1 MTFSCLSVIR
11 QGWLGLP
18 LFLLGIVSLAFSQLA
33 QTEDNVTSSA
43 EELVSSLTSDLNAQS
58 ERMSKLDGLLEENP
72 LSSFRETVL
81 SNLEAASNQ
90 GTNSDVE
97 VERLKSNLNGVEDAW
112 AARKGELTNSIQNT
126 NKRLLESKAIL
137 NDLKDEFAGRLGEAQ
152 IPLQV
157 LKETASKTENESI
170 ALEKLMDAA
179 RKDAIFGIQSLV
191 KESEQLNA
199 RTLPT
204 PPAES
209 PKAPNTTTGRNVSA
223 VIRSSEAVPLSTSDR
238 FSPSIVA
245 APNILTQPP
254 SASDRDGNSEI
265 NRLESQL
272 AASKNIQT
280 ELSEDT
286 AQMQIELRKAYRDIV
301 SLRSNLKES
310 EQMVSELQKTKNALS
325 SNNLGSQGISAKSI
339 TDQINRLERE
349 LDNARSD
356 LRQSRQSLLMEQE
369 RSNSYIRSITT
380 ELERTRR
387 ELDNAR
393 SSAINAGVDSARLIA
408 LEQELAQAKNA
419 LSMAKSAPLDAD
431 SKDFLDLQ
439 DELRKALGEI
449 ARMQVEIGEKN
460 ELENQLLQLKSSLAD
475 ASESPS
481 RSASPAYVNKLLLDL
496 NAAKKEVLKAKEEN
510 RVERNSLAE
519 RVQGLEDQLTSSK
532 LALTETQKK
541 LDETQKQM
549 AKREF
554 DFANTIQSLE
564 EDAQVAQEALRE
576 ASLGKL
582 PAIPFVNEME
592 QNLADSETR
601 IQELSIRFE
610 SEQARATEV
619 IDGLRVELD
628 NALLSQKRALEQLSR
643 RELELKGKDEELN
656 LVLDEKQQLNEE
668 LQVVKV
674 IAGQLQDLNQVLE
687 ETKDAQNKNNISTDQ
702 VVLSLRD
709 ELNKAKVE
717 LVFEREENDK
727 IQSEAALQIANLEQ
741 QLVETHNKL
750 LLEQESLVN
759 QTDETQDL
767 VLDLK
772 SELDKAREEIARMK
786 TAGLGESV
794 ETRQAVS
801 QLQEALGTIRILKES
816 LEEAEIQT
824 LEVDNLKSE
833 LADAMSTQINT
844 IQKSATEK
852 NDLLAKISDLEA
864 EIMIM
869 REEGKGASFEAKKM
883 VAQLNENLKESQKEI
898 DNLQKRLEN
907 SDDSS
912 VTAVIA
918 IEEELLEANAEN
930 ASLRAQLET
939 VEDEKMR
946 TIQLL
951 ENELGEAVAKLDG
964 LEKMDSD
971 KLIQLSDENKNLL
984 IQLEAVEQNKLE
996 EINALEEDL
1005 AKALKEK
1012 DDAISE
1018 ARELLS
1024 RVNKDES
1031 SDLYAQLQS
1040 ELNAANAR
1048 LKDFEL
1054 SQAQT
1059 ADDSELNQE
1068 TINSLENELADALL
1082 KLNQANDSKQQLDV
1096 LTKKLES
1103 ANTRIDSFEANQ
1115 SKIVDS
1121 FDSNQE
1127 VIDTLEGELAD
1138 AMAKLKN
1145 ANDQVIR
1152 LLDEKESLA
1161 TEIKLA
1167 KSGKTTS
1174 DNEKIAKLQ
1183 SELAISLKRLSEL
1196 EDKQKDSSI
1205 DSSLGAEALQKLEA
1219 QLASS
1224 EATVSELQEKL
1235 SREKIERTKI
1245 LDDFKKAGDQ
1255 IAKLEALKAN
1265 SALSRDANDSEAYS
1279 ILEEQL
1285 VSSQLEV
1292 ETLRQQNELEEQ
1304 GRIALEKRLEKALSV
1319 LAAKDSQPALKNEV
1333 LPQTIADLK
1342 AEISTKDKNILSL
1355 KEQLLKAI
1363 EDLALRESEIEMIR
1377 DTTPTSP
1384 LENNNS
1390 SHEAIVAEL
1399 NTEILNLRDALA
1411 KAKDES
1417 LESDADA
1424 KLIESLQ
1431 DQLREAVAEGLDL
1444 EVQLEET
1451 NKQLQNIEQNLAD
1464 SDAKQFDEII
1474 RKAKEAET
1482 VAFEKI
1488 RNLTDA
1494 LRQSEE
1500 LRKETEKM
1508 LDLVKNQ
1515 PKPDLDITKD
1525 PRFQE
1530 LQIEISTLKQEL
1542 SDNDNNDVLKDDLKE
1557 ANARIEKLRG
1567 LQDEMQTL
1575 QKDLLAARDLED
1587 PRVAE
1592 LQNQL
1597 EISRDDALK
1606 LNIEFKNAMEEFGRI
1621 KDQVTS
1627 LENENARLRDVSL
1640 NTAKSE
1646 ANKQHQSLQNRI
1658 NALSN
1663 ENANLT
1669 VELGA
1674 RDNRLRELRE
1684 QLVAAQS
1691 GIPALTADSA
1701 ALNGQIIR
1709 LEGLL
1714 EKAEDNKNAQ
1724 DFRVDELNQQ
1734 LAFSEKRAQDLQ
1746 QQLINAQS
1754 ELRNLPSRSTNT
1766 PSVPPITS
1774 LNTNPPTLSPLAQN
1788 QLIELQNL
1796 REANKDLQSQLNTL
1810 SNRAAPDRAL
1820 IEEKMRE
1827 LNQRNMSAQI
1837 QLDRERN
1844 QVQVLMKE
1852 LEDAQKIKQEVL
1864 DRGKS
1869 DAMKVEL
1876 LNDELAASKDRVQ
1889 SLERALISAREAIR
1903 VLQSGGGLGDQIQVS
1918 MPRVPSTTSGS
1929 PNNVY
1934 PLSQPNRT
1942 FSQNRNFS
1950 SNNQSGLIQPRQDI
1964 TFPKNLSTRG
1974 VQNISPGESTLSLT
1988 AEVQFLNNRK
1998 RPAGF
2003 TEFFLVNK
2011 SLDQILSEAGLKLPV
2026 NEGIESYAE
2035 LWARSVQRGYRFP
2048 GIAAS
2053 IRNALASESLMRIK
2067 TNSIGEA
2074 SVSKIKAGN
2083 YHLVGAST
2091 LGQVGVVWSKSVD
2104 LVDGRNNIALSLRD
2118 AAWAE

>member
-1 MTFSCLSVIR
+1 M
-11 QGWLGLP
+11 
-18 LFLLGIVSLAFSQLA
+18 
-33 QTEDNVTSSA
+33 
-43 EELVSSLTSDLNAQS
+43 
-58 ERMSKLDGLLEENP
+58 KLDQANDSKQHLDALTKKLNSANALINSLE
-72 LSSFRETVL
+72 
-81 SNLEAASNQ
+81 SNQ
-90 GTNSDVE
+90 
-97 VERLKSNLNGVEDAW
+97 
-112 AARKGELTNSIQNT
+112 
-126 NKRLLESKAIL
+126 SK
-137 NDLKDEFAGRLGEAQ
+137 
-152 IPLQV
+152 V
-157 LKETASKTENESI
+157 
-170 ALEKLMDAA
+170 
-179 RKDAIFGIQSLV
+179 
-191 KESEQLNA
+191 
-199 RTLPT
+199 
-204 PPAES
+204 
-209 PKAPNTTTGRNVSA
+209 
-223 VIRSSEAVPLSTSDR
+223 
-238 FSPSIVA
+238 
-245 APNILTQPP
+245 
-254 SASDRDGNSEI
+254 
-265 NRLESQL
+265 
-272 AASKNIQT
+272 
-280 ELSEDT
+280 
-286 AQMQIELRKAYRDIV
+286 
-301 SLRSNLKES
+301 
-310 EQMVSELQKTKNALS
+310 
-325 SNNLGSQGISAKSI
+325 
-339 TDQINRLERE
+339 
-349 LDNARSD
+349 
-356 LRQSRQSLLMEQE
+356 
-369 RSNSYIRSITT
+369 
-380 ELERTRR
+380 
-387 ELDNAR
+387 
-393 SSAINAGVDSARLIA
+393 
-408 LEQELAQAKNA
+408 
-419 LSMAKSAPLDAD
+419 
-431 SKDFLDLQ
+431 
-439 DELRKALGEI
+439 
-449 ARMQVEIGEKN
+449 
-460 ELENQLLQLKSSLAD
+460 
-475 ASESPS
+475 
-481 RSASPAYVNKLLLDL
+481 
-496 NAAKKEVLKAKEEN
+496 
-510 RVERNSLAE
+510 
-519 RVQGLEDQLTSSK
+519 
-532 LALTETQKK
+532 
-541 LDETQKQM
+541 
-549 AKREF
+549 
-554 DFANTIQSLE
+554 
-564 EDAQVAQEALRE
+564 
-576 ASLGKL
+576 
-582 PAIPFVNEME
+582 
-592 QNLADSETR
+592 
-601 IQELSIRFE
+601 
-610 SEQARATEV
+610 
-619 IDGLRVELD
+619 
-628 NALLSQKRALEQLSR
+628 
-643 RELELKGKDEELN
+643 
-656 LVLDEKQQLNEE
+656 
-668 LQVVKV
+668 
-674 IAGQLQDLNQVLE
+674 
-687 ETKDAQNKNNISTDQ
+687 
-702 VVLSLRD
+702 
-709 ELNKAKVE
+709 
-717 LVFEREENDK
+717 
-727 IQSEAALQIANLEQ
+727 
-741 QLVETHNKL
+741 
-750 LLEQESLVN
+750 
-759 QTDETQDL
+759 
-767 VLDLK
+767 
-772 SELDKAREEIARMK
+772 
-786 TAGLGESV
+786 
-794 ETRQAVS
+794 
-801 QLQEALGTIRILKES
+801 
-816 LEEAEIQT
+816 
-824 LEVDNLKSE
+824 VDN
-833 LADAMSTQINT
+833 
-844 IQKSATEK
+844 
-852 NDLLAKISDLEA
+852 
-864 EIMIM
+864 
-869 REEGKGASFEAKKM
+869 F
-883 VAQLNENLKESQKEI
+883 
-898 DNLQKRLEN
+898 
-907 SDDSS
+907 DS
-912 VTAVIA
+912 
-918 IEEELLEANAEN
+918 
-930 ASLRAQLET
+930 
-939 VEDEKMR
+939 
-946 TIQLL
+946 
-951 ENELGEAVAKLDG
+951 
-964 LEKMDSD
+964 
-971 KLIQLSDENKNLL
+971 
-984 IQLEAVEQNKLE
+984 
-996 EINALEEDL
+996 
-1005 AKALKEK
+1005 
-1012 DDAISE
+1012 
-1018 ARELLS
+1018 
-1024 RVNKDES
+1024 
-1031 SDLYAQLQS
+1031 
-1040 ELNAANAR
+1040 
-1048 LKDFEL
+1048 
-1054 SQAQT
+1054 
-1059 ADDSELNQE
+1059 NQE

-1115 SKIVDS
+1115 SKIVDI

-1224 EATVSELQEKL
+1224 EATVTELQEKL

-1255 IAKLEALKAN
+1255 IAKLEALKAD
-1265 SALSRDANDSEAYS
+1265 SVLSRDANDSEAYS

-1319 LAAKDSQPALKNEV
+1319 LAAKDSQPALQNEV

-1377 DTTPTSP
+1377 DNTPTSP

-1575 QKDLLAARDLED
+1575 QNDLLTARDLED

-2104 LVDGRNNIALSLRD
+2104 LVDGRNNIGLSLRD